1 MVDFLIWLEET
12 RPSTW
17 MRESGGAFFSS
28 LVFHSIGMAFVA
40 GIHVVTDLRILGVAP
55 RVPRSLMCRYLPV
68 LWASLLVVAL
78 SGLALLLAYPAKALT
93 NPVFYFK
100 LAAIIA
106 ALWIMR
112 ALLRSAPAD
121 DPGQDL
127 APAPGKEKA
136 LAAISLVL
144 WVAVITSGRFLA
156 YTAKVMMASHLL
168 Y

>member
-1 MVDFLIWLEET
+1 
-12 RPSTW
+12 

-55 RVPRSLMCRYLPV
+55 GVPRSLMRRYLPV
-68 LWASLLVVAL
+68 LWASLVVVTL

-100 LAAIIA
+100 LAAIVA

-112 ALLRSAPAD
+112 ALMRGVLGDSRR
-121 DPGQDL
+121 DPV
-127 APAPGKEKA
+127 PAPRKEKV
-136 LAAISLVL
+136 LAAVSLVL

-156 YTAKVMMASHLL
+156 YTAKVMLASHLL

>member
-1 MVDFLIWLEET
+1 MIDFLIWLEET

-55 RVPRSLMCRYLPV
+55 GVPRSLMRRYLPV
-68 LWASLLVVAL
+68 LWASLVVVTL

-100 LAAIIA
+100 LAAIVA

-112 ALLRSAPAD
+112 ALMRGVLGDSRR
-121 DPGQDL
+121 DPV
-127 APAPGKEKA
+127 PAPRREKV
-136 LAAISLVL
+136 LAAVSLVL

>member
-1 MVDFLIWLEET
+1 
-12 RPSTW
+12 

-55 RVPRSLMCRYLPV
+55 GVPRSLMRRYLPV
-68 LWASLLVVAL
+68 LWASLLVVTL

-100 LAAIIA
+100 LAAIVA

-112 ALLRSAPAD
+112 ALMRGVLGDARHDA
-121 DPGQDL
+121 
-127 APAPGKEKA
+127 APAPSREKV
-136 LAAISLVL
+136 LAAVSLVL
-144 WVAVITSGRFLA
+144 WVAVITAGRFLA

>member
-1 MVDFLIWLEET
+1 MIDFLIWLEET

-55 RVPRSLMCRYLPV
+55 GVPRSLMRRYLPV
-68 LWASLLVVAL
+68 LWASLVVVTL

-100 LAAIIA
+100 LAAIVA

-112 ALLRSAPAD
+112 ALMRGVLGDSRR
-121 DPGQDL
+121 DPV
-127 APAPGKEKA
+127 PAPRREKV
-136 LAAISLVL
+136 LAAVSLAL

-156 YTAKVMMASHLL
+156 YTAKVMLASHLL

>member
-1 MVDFLIWLEET
+1 MIDLLIWLEET

-55 RVPRSLMCRYLPV
+55 GVPRSLMRRYLPV
-68 LWASLLVVAL
+68 LWASLAVVTL

-93 NPVFYFK
+93 NPVFYLK
-100 LAAIIA
+100 LAAIVA

-112 ALLRSAPAD
+112 ALMRGVLGDARHDS
-121 DPGQDL
+121 L
-127 APAPGKEKA
+127 PAPSKEKA
-136 LAAISLVL
+136 LAAVSLVL
-144 WVAVITSGRFLA
+144 WVAVITAGRFLA

>member
-1 MVDFLIWLEET
+1 MIDFLIWLEET

-55 RVPRSLMCRYLPV
+55 GVPRSLMRRYLPV
-68 LWASLLVVAL
+68 LWASLLVVTL

-100 LAAIIA
+100 LSAIVA
-106 ALWIMR
+106 ALGIMR
-112 ALLRSAPAD
+112 ALLRGVLGDSRHDA
-121 DPGQDL
+121 
-127 APAPGKEKA
+127 APAPGKERV

-156 YTAKVMMASHLL
+156 YTAKVMLASHLL

>member
-1 MVDFLIWLEET
+1 MIDFLIWLEET

-55 RVPRSLMCRYLPV
+55 GVPRSLMRRYLPV
-68 LWASLLVVAL
+68 LWASLVVVTL

-100 LAAIIA
+100 LAAIVA

-112 ALLRSAPAD
+112 ALMRGVLGDSRH
-121 DPGQDL
+121 DP
-127 APAPGKEKA
+127 APAPRREKA
-136 LAAISLVL
+136 LAAVSLVL
-144 WVAVITSGRFLA
+144 WVSVITSGRFLA
-156 YTAKVMMASHLL
+156 YTAKVMLASHLL

>member
-1 MVDFLIWLEET
+1 MIDFLIWLEET

-55 RVPRSLMCRYLPV
+55 GVPRSLMRRYLPV
-68 LWASLLVVAL
+68 LWASLVVVTL

-100 LAAIIA
+100 LAAIVA

-112 ALLRSAPAD
+112 ALMRGVLGDARH
-121 DPGQDL
+121 DPV
-127 APAPGKEKA
+127 PAPRREKV
-136 LAAISLVL
+136 LAAVSLVL

-156 YTAKVMMASHLL
+156 YTAKVMLASHLL

>member
-1 MVDFLIWLEET
+1 MIDFLIWLEET

-55 RVPRSLMCRYLPV
+55 GVPRSLMRRYLPV
-68 LWASLLVVAL
+68 LWASLLVVTL

-100 LAAIIA
+100 LTAIVA

-112 ALLRSAPAD
+112 ALMRGVLG
-121 DPGQDL
+121 DPGRDPV
-127 APAPGKEKA
+127 PASRREKV
-136 LAAISLVL
+136 LAAVSLVL

-156 YTAKVMMASHLL
+156 YTADVMLASHLL

>member
-1 MVDFLIWLEET
+1 MIDFLIWLEET

-55 RVPRSLMCRYLPV
+55 GMPRSLMRRYLPV
-68 LWASLLVVAL
+68 LWASLVVVTL

-100 LAAIIA
+100 LAAIVA

-112 ALLRSAPAD
+112 ALMRGVLGDSRR
-121 DPGQDL
+121 DPV
-127 APAPGKEKA
+127 PAPRREKV
-136 LAAISLVL
+136 LAAVSLVL

-156 YTAKVMMASHLL
+156 YTAKVMLASHLL

>member
-1 MVDFLIWLEET
+1 MVEFLIWLEET

-40 GIHVVTDLRILGVAP
+40 GIHVVADLRVLGVAP
-55 RVPRSLMCRYLPV
+55 GVPRSLLRRYLPV
-68 LWASLLVVAL
+68 LWVSLAVVSV
-78 SGLALLLAYPAKALT
+78 SGFALLLAYPAKALT

-100 LAAIIA
+100 LVAIVA

-112 ALLRSAPAD
+112 VLMRGVLGDADRDPAPAARND
-121 DPGQDL
+121 
-127 APAPGKEKA
+127 KA
-136 LAAISLVL
+136 LAAVSLVL

>member
-1 MVDFLIWLEET
+1 MIDFLIWLEET

-55 RVPRSLMCRYLPV
+55 GVPRSLMRRYLPV
-68 LWASLLVVAL
+68 LWASLLVVTL

-100 LAAIIA
+100 LAAIVA

-112 ALLRSAPAD
+112 TLMRGVLGDSRHDA
-121 DPGQDL
+121 

-136 LAAISLVL
+136 LAAVSLVL

>member
-1 MVDFLIWLEET
+1 MIDFLIWLEET
-12 RPSTW
+12 RSSTW

-55 RVPRSLMCRYLPV
+55 GVPRSLMRRYLPV
-68 LWASLLVVAL
+68 LWASLVVVTL

-100 LAAIIA
+100 LAAIVA

-112 ALLRSAPAD
+112 ALMRGVLGDSRR
-121 DPGQDL
+121 DPV
-127 APAPGKEKA
+127 PAPRRERM
-136 LAAISLVL
+136 LAAVSLVL

-156 YTAKVMMASHLL
+156 YTAKVMLASHLL

>member
-1 MVDFLIWLEET
+1 VIDFLIWLEET

-55 RVPRSLMCRYLPV
+55 GVPRSLMRRYLPV
-68 LWASLLVVAL
+68 LWAGLLVVTL

-100 LAAIIA
+100 LAAIVA

-112 ALLRSAPAD
+112 ALLRGAPG
-121 DPGQDL
+121 DPRQDL

-136 LAAISLVL
+136 LAAVSLVL
-144 WVAVITSGRFLA
+144 WVAAITSGRFLA

>member
-1 MVDFLIWLEET
+1 MIDFLIWLEET

-40 GIHVVTDLRILGVAP
+40 GIHVVTDLRILGVA
-55 RVPRSLMCRYLPV
+55 RGVPRSLMRRYLPV
-68 LWASLLVVAL
+68 LWASLLVVTL

-100 LAAIIA
+100 LSAIVA
-106 ALWIMR
+106 ALWIMK
-112 ALLRSAPAD
+112 ALMRGVLGDSRWD
-121 DPGQDL
+121 T
-127 APAPGKEKA
+127 APAPGKAKA

-156 YTAKVMMASHLL
+156 YTAKVMLASHLL

>member
-1 MVDFLIWLEET
+1 MIDFLIWLEET
-12 RPSTW
+12 RSSTW

-40 GIHVVTDLRILGVAP
+40 GIHVVTDLRVLGVAP
-55 RVPRSLMCRYLPV
+55 GVPRSLMRRYLPV
-68 LWASLLVVAL
+68 LWASLVVVTL

-100 LAAIIA
+100 LAAIVA

-112 ALLRSAPAD
+112 ALMRGVLGDSRR
-121 DPGQDL
+121 DPV
-127 APAPGKEKA
+127 PAPRREKV
-136 LAAISLVL
+136 LAAVSLVL

-156 YTAKVMMASHLL
+156 YTAKVMLASHLL

>member
-1 MVDFLIWLEET
+1 MIDFLIWLEET

-55 RVPRSLMCRYLPV
+55 GVPRSLMRRYLPV
-68 LWASLLVVAL
+68 LWASLVVVTL

-100 LAAIIA
+100 LAAIVA

-112 ALLRSAPAD
+112 ALMRGVLGDSRR
-121 DPGQDL
+121 DPVL
-127 APAPGKEKA
+127 APRREKV
-136 LAAISLVL
+136 LAAVSLVL

-156 YTAKVMMASHLL
+156 YTAKVMLASHLL

>member
-1 MVDFLIWLEET
+1 MIDFLIWLEET

-55 RVPRSLMCRYLPV
+55 GVPRSLMRRYLPV
-68 LWASLLVVAL
+68 LWASLVVVTL

-100 LAAIIA
+100 LAAIVA

-112 ALLRSAPAD
+112 ALMRGVLGDSRR
-121 DPGQDL
+121 DPV
-127 APAPGKEKA
+127 PAPRKEKV
-136 LAAISLVL
+136 LAAVSLVL

-156 YTAKVMMASHLL
+156 YTAKVMLASHLL

>member
-40 GIHVVTDLRILGVAP
+40 GIHVVTDLRVLGVAP
-55 RVPRSLMCRYLPV
+55 RVPLSLMRRYVPV
-68 LWASLLVVAL
+68 LWASLAVVTA
-78 SGLALLLAYPAKALT
+78 SGLLLLLAYPAKALT
-93 NPVFYFK
+93 NPLFYFK
-100 LAAIIA
+100 LTAIGF

-112 ALLRSAPAD
+112 ALQRGVLRDSRNDA
-121 DPGQDL
+121 
-127 APAPGKEKA
+127 APAPKRERLLA
-136 LAAISLVL
+136 LVSLVL
-144 WVAVITSGRFLA
+144 WAAVITSGRFLA
-156 YTAKVMMASHLL
+156 YTAKVMMASHLQ

>member
-17 MRESGGAFFSS
+17 MRESGAAFFSS

-40 GIHVVTDLRILGVAP
+40 GVHVVTDLRILGVAAG
-55 RVPRSLMCRYLPV
+55 VPRSLMRRYLPV
-68 LWASLLVVAL
+68 LWASLPVVTV

-100 LAAIIA
+100 LAAIAA

-112 ALLRSAPAD
+112 SLMRGVLGDSGLDAVA
-121 DPGQDL
+121 
-127 APAPGKEKA
+127 APGRAKV
-136 LAAISLVL
+136 LAAVSLVL
-144 WVAVITSGRFLA
+144 WIAVITSGRFLA

>member
-1 MVDFLIWLEET
+1 MIDFLIWLEET

-40 GIHVVTDLRILGVAP
+40 GIHVVTDLRVLGVAP
-55 RVPRSLMCRYLPV
+55 GVPRSFVRRYLPV
-68 LWASLLVVAL
+68 LWASLAVVAV
-78 SGLALLLAYPAKALT
+78 SGFALLLAYPAKALT

-100 LAAIIA
+100 LAAIAA
-106 ALWIMR
+106 ALWVMR
-112 ALLRSAPAD
+112 ALMRGLLGGSGEDAAPA
-121 DPGQDL
+121 
-127 APAPGKEKA
+127 AGKEKA
-136 LAAISLVL
+136 LAAVSLLL
-144 WVAVITSGRFLA
+144 WTAVITSGRFLA

>member
-1 MVDFLIWLEET
+1 MIDFLIWLEET

-40 GIHVVTDLRILGVAP
+40 GIHVVTDLRVLGVAP
-55 RVPRSLMCRYLPV
+55 GVPRSLMRRYLPV
-68 LWASLLVVAL
+68 LWASLVVVTL

-100 LAAIIA
+100 LAAIVA

-112 ALLRSAPAD
+112 ALMRGVLGDSRR
-121 DPGQDL
+121 DPV
-127 APAPGKEKA
+127 PAPRREKV
-136 LAAISLVL
+136 LAAVSLVL

-156 YTAKVMMASHLL
+156 YTAKVMLASHLL

>member
-1 MVDFLIWLEET
+1 
-12 RPSTW
+12 

-55 RVPRSLMCRYLPV
+55 GVPRSLMRRYLPL
-68 LWASLLVVAL
+68 LWASLAVVTL

-100 LAAIIA
+100 LAAIVA

-112 ALLRSAPAD
+112 KLMRGVLAD
-121 DPGQDL
+121 SRHDA
-127 APAPGKEKA
+127 APAPGTEKV
-136 LAAISLVL
+136 LAAVSLVL
-144 WVAVITSGRFLA
+144 WVAAITSGRFLA
-156 YTAKVMMASHLL
+156 YTAKVMLASHLL

>member
-1 MVDFLIWLEET
+1 MIDFLIWLEET

-55 RVPRSLMCRYLPV
+55 GVPRSLMRRYLPV
-68 LWASLLVVAL
+68 LWASLVVVTL

-100 LAAIIA
+100 LAAIVA

-112 ALLRSAPAD
+112 ALMRGVLGDSRR
-121 DPGQDL
+121 DPV
-127 APAPGKEKA
+127 PAPRREKV
-136 LAAISLVL
+136 LAAVSLVL

-156 YTAKVMMASHLL
+156 YTAKVMLASHLL

>member
-1 MVDFLIWLEET
+1 MIDFLIWLEET

-55 RVPRSLMCRYLPV
+55 GVPRSLMRRYLPV
-68 LWASLLVVAL
+68 LWASLVVVTL

-100 LAAIIA
+100 LAAIVA

-112 ALLRSAPAD
+112 ALMRGVLGDSRR
-121 DPGQDL
+121 DPV
-127 APAPGKEKA
+127 PAPRREKM
-136 LAAISLVL
+136 LAAVSLVL

-156 YTAKVMMASHLL
+156 YTAKVMLASHLL

>member
-1 MVDFLIWLEET
+1 MIDFLIWLEET

-55 RVPRSLMCRYLPV
+55 GVPRSLMRRYLPV
-68 LWASLLVVAL
+68 LWASLVVVTL

-100 LAAIIA
+100 LAAIVA

-112 ALLRSAPAD
+112 ALMRGVLGDSRH
-121 DPGQDL
+121 DPV
-127 APAPGKEKA
+127 PAPRREKV
-136 LAAISLVL
+136 LAAVSLVL

-156 YTAKVMMASHLL
+156 YTAKVMLASHLL

>member
-1 MVDFLIWLEET
+1 
-12 RPSTW
+12 

-28 LVFHSIGMAFVA
+28 LVFHSVGMAFVA

-55 RVPRSLMCRYLPV
+55 GVPRSLMRRYLPV
-68 LWASLLVVAL
+68 LWASLVVVTL

-100 LAAIIA
+100 LAAIVA

-112 ALLRSAPAD
+112 ALMRGVLGDSRR
-121 DPGQDL
+121 DPV
-127 APAPGKEKA
+127 PAPRREKV
-136 LAAISLVL
+136 LAAVSLVL

-156 YTAKVMMASHLL
+156 YTAKVMLASHLL

>member
-1 MVDFLIWLEET
+1 MIDFLIWFEET

-55 RVPRSLMCRYLPV
+55 GVPRSLMRRYLPV
-68 LWASLLVVAL
+68 LWASLVVVTL

-100 LAAIIA
+100 LAAIVA

-112 ALLRSAPAD
+112 ALMRGVLGDSRR
-121 DPGQDL
+121 DPV
-127 APAPGKEKA
+127 PAPRREKV
-136 LAAISLVL
+136 LAAVSLVL

-156 YTAKVMMASHLL
+156 YTAKVMLASHLL